1 MTETVEALRE
11 VAFPLSVPGINELR
25 EMQGSL
31 QTQLSTRLLPH
42 LLEDAV
48 PAVVV
53 FGGSS
58 GAGKSTILNSLV
70 EDDISEASVIRPTT
84 MTPVLVF
91 HPDDALAMEGHLLT
105 EICKTVVTESALPG
119 IALLDAPDLDSIEEA
134 NRNMSQTL
142 INAADLWI
150 FVTTASRYGDHV
162 AWSTLSEAF
171 NRGMTTAVILNRLP
185 ARAKTAVRADLMKR
199 MAESGMGESPLFI
212 IDDAGATNGRLDPER
227 VSELKDWLHL
237 MKTTRAS
244 KSLVSRTSKAMMP
257 EIRRE
262 LLDLA
267 DAATAQ
273 TDAAESLK
281 DGARTAADEPSRE
294 LTETLE
300 SGRIARGAPTTQ
312 WLSLASTGG
321 PLASLGSGRDL
332 LFANRAIAKRDRA
345 AHNIAEAIDDALRVI
360 LTQTLIDVRDSA
372 ATIWSMSYVDTSE
385 IKVEVG
391 IDSFVNGAI
400 SAWQAD
406 SRAAADKV
414 NGAIA
419 KKVSRDGLADLLR
432 AGAGGIPGVQTALT
446 DGGAEGG
453 LSRTKRALQDRCQE
467 AIDKVAG
474 RYVAAIDAL
483 ELPDSSN
490 LRIRARELVNSVWE
504 KE

>member
-1 MTETVEALRE
+1 
-11 VAFPLSVPGINELR
+11 
-25 EMQGSL
+25 
-31 QTQLSTRLLPH
+31 
-42 LLEDAV
+42 
-48 PAVVV
+48 
-53 FGGSS
+53 
-58 GAGKSTILNSLV
+58 
-70 EDDISEASVIRPTT
+70 
-84 MTPVLVF
+84 
-91 HPDDALAMEGHLLT
+91 MEGHLLT

-119 IALLDAPDLDSIEEA
+119 IALIDAPDLDSIEEA

-199 MAESGMGESPLFI
+199 MAESGMGKSPLFI

-273 TDAAESLK
+273 TDAAESLI
-281 DGARTAADEPSRE
+281 DGARTAADEPSRK

-332 LFANRAIAKRDRA
+332 LFANRAIAKRDWA

-432 AGAGGIPGVQTALT
+432 AGAGGDTGSANRT
-446 DGGAEGG
+446 D
-453 LSRTKRALQDRCQE
+453 
-467 AIDKVAG
+467 
-474 RYVAAIDAL
+474 
-483 ELPDSSN
+483 
-490 LRIRARELVNSVWE
+490 
-504 KE
+504 